1 MWDLLFS
8 LAAYGVVSY
17 QCFDSLCEYCAWQN
31 KHFPSDW
38 SSFLQTV
45 VGRVGTGDE
54 NESSILFQLI
64 TSIVESGQQNIAMHV
79 PGIVSAIASAL
90 SYLIPP
96 IPKPWPQVSYFRGL
110 RDPFFIPVFGLSVKI
125 ISLNIFSQINTKK

>member
-1 MWDLLFS
+1 M
-8 LAAYGVVSY
+8 
-17 QCFDSLCEYCAWQN
+17 
-31 KHFPSDW
+31 DW

-96 IPKPWPQVSYFRGL
+96 IPEPWPQVSYFQGL
-110 RDPFFIPVFGLSVKI
+110 RDPFLSKFLGLALK
-125 ISLNIFSQINTKK
+125 L